1 MKRHKSI
8 IALSHDHHHGLM
20 LAQLIKKDAPEYKGL
35 PTDLIGK
42 ANHVKE
48 SWEKEL
54 KLHFKNEENILFPFV
69 IGKDEELDSLIED
82 ILEEHK
88 LIESLVKNLDTS
100 SDLESTLDQLGK
112 TLESHIR
119 KEERELFQKIQILLG
134 EELNK
139 LEGKIIAVKYDC
151 SI

>member
-20 LAQLIKKDAPEYKGL
+20 LAQLIKKGAPEYKGL
-35 PTDLIGK
+35 PTDLAGK
-42 ANHVKE
+42 VNHVKE
-48 SWEKEL
+48 SWEKDL
-54 KLHFKNEENILFPFV
+54 KLHFENEEKILFPFV
-69 IGKDEELDSLIED
+69 KGKDKEIDKLIEE

-88 LIESLVKNLDTS
+88 LIESLVKNLDTH
-100 SDLESTLDQLGK
+100 SDIESLLDHLGK
-112 TLESHIR
+112 TLENHIR
-119 KEERELFQKIQILLG
+119 KEERELFHKIQMSFG

-139 LEGKIIAVKYDC
+139 LEGKIIALKDDC